1 LDGPG
6 AALDERVDETRD
18 RIRRARRRQLHH
30 LQQKSLAVSVV
41 PVLLSHAAMKQPT
54 IRLVFTIAI
63 ITSLGVFTISGDAA
77 PQDAAEPRVP
87 RVSRPGAP
95 APIVGGIRPPVLGSS
110 GGVSAGHPLT
120 SAAAL
125 EILLKG
131 GNAFDA
137 GVASVLV
144 GGVIEQDLYSL
155 GGESLILVYPVKE
168 AKVTSVVGQG
178 WAPKGATLEYYQSKG
193 KKLEEDGLNP
203 AVIPGALAGALT
215 VLEKWGTMSFEQ
227 VSARAISYAEGGF
240 PLRPRTLATIQR
252 NLEFFKSWPDNQKYW
267 LKPDGSMYAAGETIK
282 LPTLADTLKKMVE
295 AERKAKRKGR
305 AAAIVAARDRFY
317 KGDIADRMVAFLQ
330 KHDAPFEKSD
340 FAEFFAKVEEP
351 TSTTYK
357 GYTVYKQ
364 SFGSQGPSLLQTL
377 NILENFDLRAMGHN
391 SPDYIHTL
399 IEAMKLSY
407 ADRDTYYADPAFV
420 QIPGEGLLSK
430 AYAKE
435 RAAQIDMRN
444 ASKQLIAGDPL
455 KYDTHVKSWP
465 FWVAR
470 AEVDS
475 SAELTPMPLLLASAG
490 IPKDTTHM
498 SVIDKDG
505 NMFDTTSSG
514 GWISGAVVLGDTGIP
529 MSTRGEQFWL
539 DETRANQL
547 RPRARPRYTLTPSL
561 VLKDGKPFMALGTP
575 GGDNQEQT
583 ILQAFLD
590 VVEFWEDWYPNL
602 HTAFAWPRVQT
613 MHFYGS
619 VAPHRP
625 GFNRMNAE
633 APIPKEV
640 QDELKARGHSI
651 SQVNQYGVS
660 GCATAVMIDPAT
672 GNRFAAA
679 DARRDCYALAY

>member
-1 LDGPG
+1 MKHLRLRPALV
-6 AALDERVDETRD
+6 AALAATLGAFIV
-18 RIRRARRRQLHH
+18 
-30 LQQKSLAVSVV
+30 
-41 PVLLSHAAMKQPT
+41 HA
-54 IRLVFTIAI
+54 
-63 ITSLGVFTISGDAA
+63 
-77 PQDAAEPRVP
+77 QDAAEPRQP
-87 RVSRPGAP
+87 RPAKPGAP
-95 APIVGGIRPPVLGSS
+95 APILGGVRPPVTGSS

-120 SAAAL
+120 SAAAF

-137 GVASVLV
+137 GVASILV
-144 GGVIEQDLYSL
+144 GGVVEQDLFSL
-155 GGESLILVYPVKE
+155 GGESLVLVYPVKE
-168 AKVTSVVGQG
+168 AKVTSIVGQG
-178 WAPKGATLEYYQSKG
+178 WAPKGRTLDWYKSHNKTNET
-193 KKLEEDGLNP
+193 DGLDP
-203 AVIPGALAGALT
+203 AVVPGSLHAALT
-215 VLEKWGTMSFEQ
+215 VLEKWGTMSFED
-227 VSARAISYAEGGF
+227 VSARAISYAENGF
-240 PLRPRTLATIQR
+240 PMRPRTAATIQR
-252 NLEFFKSWPDNQKYW
+252 NLKFFESWPDNQKYW
-267 LKPDGSMYAAGETIK
+267 LKPDGSMYQPGETIK
-282 LPTLADTLKKMVE
+282 LPTLASTLKKMVE
-295 AERKAKRKGR
+295 AERKARKKGR
-305 AAAIVAARDRFY
+305 AAAIAAARDRFY
-317 KGDIADRMVAFLQ
+317 KGDIADTMVAFLQ
-330 KHDAPFEKSD
+330 KHDAPFDKSD
-340 FAEFFAKVEEP
+340 FSEFYARVEAP
-351 TSTTYK
+351 VSTTYH

-364 SFGSQGPSLLQTL
+364 GFVSQGPSLLQTL

-407 ADRDTYYADPAFV
+407 ADRDTYYADPEFV
-420 QIPGEGLLSK
+420 QVPGEGLLSK

-435 RAAQIDMRN
+435 RAKLIDMRH
-444 ASKQLIAGDPL
+444 ASTQFIAGDPMAFDS
-455 KYDTHVKSWP
+455 KVKGPWP
-465 FWVAR
+465 FWVAK
-470 AEVDS
+470 AEADLS
-475 SAELTPMPLLLASAG
+475 TELTPMPLLLASAG

-514 GWISGAVVLGDTGIP
+514 GWISGAVILGDTGIG

-539 DETRANQL
+539 DETRANQV

-561 VLKDGKPFMALGTP
+561 VLKDGKPFMAIGTP

-590 VVEFWEDWYPNL
+590 VVEFWDDWYPNL

-633 APIPKEV
+633 VPIPKAV

-660 GCATAVMIDPAT
+660 GCATAVMIDPAS
-672 GNRFAAA
+672 GNRFAGA
-679 DARRDCYALAY
+679 DARRDCYAMAY